1 MLNVENATARIV
13 REMRDSESAID
24 DALVTTTALLH
35 SAALALRGIDGA
47 KSAKSQA
54 AIGRMH
60 KMIADLVCV
69 QNDAMR
75 THGQLLDIAREMG
88 ATERPTCPEY
98 LEPSGE
104 AGVAIAA

>member
-1 MLNVENATARIV
+1 MLNLDIATARIV
-13 REMRDSESAID
+13 REMRVSESAID

-35 SAALALRGIDGA
+35 SAALALREIDGA

-54 AIGRMH
+54 ALGRMH

-75 THGQLLDIAREMG
+75 THVQLLDIAREMG
-88 ATERPTCPEY
+88 ATEQPTCPDY
-98 LEPSGE
+98 LAP
-104 AGVAIAA
+104 AGQDDAAIAA